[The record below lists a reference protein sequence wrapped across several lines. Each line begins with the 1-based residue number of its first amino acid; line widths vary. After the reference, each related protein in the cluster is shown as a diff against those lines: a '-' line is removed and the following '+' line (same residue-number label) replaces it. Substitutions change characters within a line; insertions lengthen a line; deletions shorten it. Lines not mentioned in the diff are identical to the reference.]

1 MVGAQTTED
10 TMSGFT
16 TKVQGDKL
24 IIEIDLKNNMGLSK
38 SGKSRVIA
46 TSSGNVTVKDDIKLG
61 LNVYRPA

>member
-1 MVGAQTTED
+1 
-10 TMSGFT
+10 MSGFT